1 MTSGRICRK
10 LSSIAFIL
18 DERTLLNKWALG
30 NRQQA
35 TGGNS
40 SSNPPALRAAYAGS
54 GLRAQGSR
62 VLQGFTVSEGELV
75 QYVQAVQPLRSVQN
89 VFRTE
94 ARPFK
99 NLKERQNRRSYL
111 LDNG

>member
-1 MTSGRICRK
+1 VQRPPNFSAASKMTSGRICRK

-54 GLRAQGSR
+54 GLK
-62 VLQGFTVSEGELV
+62 VQGFFKG
-75 QYVQAVQPLRSVQN
+75 LRFLKESSFN
-89 VFRTE
+89 TFKPFNRC
-94 ARPFK
+94 APFK
-99 NLKERQNRRSYL
+99 TSSEPKRDRLKI
-111 LDNG
+111 